1 MVFYNKANHEVV
13 TMYVPVTA
21 KPSQQEIASNNR
33 ELPSFPRIE
42 SASTLNIPTTTI
54 RVISNQVT
62 PTIVSSTEIPAISV
76 DTIKTA
82 TSASIEAATSVPIG
96 TAATVPFTS
105 IATDIVNFNTLKP
118 STPIQTM
125 TNTLQR
131 TPLTNNVITVILQ
144 KILLV
149 TNTATSKVI
158 STLRTHSANPTT
170 TIASVK
176 RPSLAI
182 GNTIR
187 IESML
192 VWSLLVAIAIFIFV
206 FGMV

>member
-1 MVFYNKANHEVV
+1 
-13 TMYVPVTA
+13 MYVQATA
-21 KPSQQEIASNNR
+21 KPSQQEMTQIASNNKV
-33 ELPSFPRIE
+33 LSSFPRIE
-42 SASTLNIPTTTI
+42 STSTFLNIPTTSI

-62 PTIVSSTEIPAISV
+62 PIVSAKEIPTIS
-76 DTIKTA
+76 

-105 IATDIVNFNTLKP
+105 IAADTANFNNLKP

-131 TPLTNNVITVILQ
+131 TPMTKLQ
-144 KILLV
+144 KILLI

-158 STLRTHSANPTT
+158 SVSRTHSANPTT
-170 TIASVK
+170 TIASIN
-176 RPSLAI
+176 RLSLAI

-192 VWSLLVAIAIFIFV
+192 VWSLLVATAIFIFV

>member
-13 TMYVPVTA
+13 TMYVPATA
-21 KPSQQEIASNNR
+21 KPSQQEIASNNK

-42 SASTLNIPTTTI
+42 SASTLNIPTI

-76 DTIKTA
+76 DVIKTA

-105 IATDIVNFNTLKP
+105 IATDIANFNTLKP

-192 VWSLLVAIAIFIFV
+192 
-206 FGMV
+206 